1 MKKVTITL
9 FLAILISFSWSAA
22 QSTPK
27 AEAAAISAAKDWLSL
42 LEDEKYGN
50 SWDEA
55 ADVFK
60 EAIQR
65 EQWIKTIQPISKPLG
80 KTLKRELVST
90 TYRTTLP
97 GAPDGE
103 YFVIQF
109 ETSFE
114 NKKSTTET
122 ITPALDKKGK
132 WRVSGYY
139 IK

>member
-9 FLAILISFSWSAA
+9 LLAILISFSWSAA

-42 LEDEKYGN
+42 LEDEKYGE

-60 EAIQR
+60 KAIQR
-65 EQWIKTIQPISKPLG
+65 EQWIKTIQPISEPLG
-80 KTLKRELVST
+80 KTLKRELKSS

-97 GAPDGE
+97 SAPDGE

-114 NKKSTTET
+114 NNKSTTET
-122 ITPALDKKGK
+122 ITLALDKKGK